1 MKTPTWATVI
11 GIIMILFGG
20 CGALSNVQKIQS
32 PSTLDEMS
40 GTFEEISS
48 EINKEVKKEM
58 SQEVSD
64 STKSDEEDFF
74 EDESDQDS
82 STVRGFGMS
91 KQDSAGMAAFEG
103 VFGKLDNMLV
113 FSDYYKTW
121 IVRLGILG
129 LIASVIYLVSG
140 LLLIMGKPVALNVT
154 YGAIAFSLF
163 SVIFQIVIMALD
175 KESGFMA
182 KTGNFANY
190 FMVLVNVILIVIVL
204 ASDKSY
210 FYEKDIIEE

>member
-32 PSTLDEMS
+32 PNTLDEMS
-40 GTFEEISS
+40 GAFEEISTQI
-48 EINKEVKKEM
+48 ETEM
-58 SQEVSD
+58 NTNRQSGD
-64 STKSDEEDFF
+64 STILDEE
-74 EDESDQDS
+74 SDGHVSIDLGDDAANKVEFRLPKDS
-82 STVRGFGMS
+82 S
-91 KQDSAGMAAFEG
+91 DIEAFEG
-103 VFGKLDNMLV
+103 MFGKFDKMLV

-129 LIASVIYLVSG
+129 LIASVIFVVSG

-210 FYEKDIIEE
+210 FYEQEIIED

>member
-20 CGALSNVQKIQS
+20 CGALNNVQKIQS
-32 PSTLDEMS
+32 PSTIDEMS
-40 GTFEEISS
+40 GAFEEMSS
-48 EINKEVKKEM
+48 EI
-58 SQEVSD
+58 SQEVNKEMNNVDSDLPEENDSD
-64 STKSDEEDFF
+64 SI
-74 EDESDQDS
+74 EDEQDTSVVSDFS
-82 STVRGFGMS
+82 IA
-91 KQDSAGMAAFEG
+91 KEDSAGLAVFEG
-103 VFGKLDNMLV
+103 MFGKLDTMLV

-129 LIASVIYLVSG
+129 LIASIIYVVSG
-140 LLLIMGKPVALNVT
+140 LLMVMGKPIALNVA

-163 SVIFQIVIMALD
+163 SVIFQIIILSLD
-175 KESGFMA
+175 KESGFVA
-182 KTGNFANY
+182 KTGNFTNY

-210 FYEKDIIEE
+210 FYEQDIIQE